1 MSGAAPS
8 LYTEFEREL
17 AEYRRRYAGRP
28 HQEMVRLC
36 LLSLEREEI
45 VSVAYHEDV
54 IGRRV
59 AALPLADDVR
69 AMVRQA
75 LTWAWKDE
83 EMHAIYIRGALL
95 KLGRP
100 LLRAAT
106 LARQAAG
113 ALGGWAASVGQHV
126 RWRDAPLSRAA
137 AALVTGGGIAMGK
150 VPKPVRKHLRY
161 GSFRDFCAYNVEAER
176 TAWLCWGRMAE
187 LAEQVPEISAGLSG
201 EFRRVEDDEDRHR
214 RVFEALVDALADDD
228 TLAPGHSAETLAAR
242 IGEAGEFFL
251 PRRLRG
257 GRSGHNPLGSGDPV
271 WVAQGNAAD
280 DKRAVFRALLEQS
293 RLKERLHERAR
304 ALGKAVPELR
314 VAVKPTF
321 MLGYQRRDL
330 SIVTDPELLDE
341 LAAFLREAGCAD
353 VAAVE
358 CANIYDRFYGSR
370 SVAEVARYLG
380 FGSPR
385 YRIADSSQEQVPH
398 EYFRGMAQYSV
409 GRTWKEADFR
419 ISFAKMRS
427 HPVELVYL
435 TVANVEWVGGRCD
448 QFLFLDRQAHRETAI
463 MMLLDEFP
471 PDYALLDGYALAAD
485 GLVGVM
491 GCPRPPSP
499 RRLYASGD
507 ALALDRVAARHLGM
521 RDARES
527 SILRAAFHWFGE
539 PDAQPVVVGCDQP
552 VTGWRGPYH
561 SELSTLLSFMAYP
574 VYVLGSGR
582 GALFVPEMD
591 EQAFPPLE
599 GEGVFLRAGRSLVRR
614 IIGLH
619 LPS

>member
-1 MSGAAPS
+1 MSGI
-8 LYTEFEREL
+8 YTDFEREL
-17 AEYRRRYAGRP
+17 EEWRTRYAGRP
-28 HQEMVRLC
+28 QEEMVRLC

-54 IGRRV
+54 LDARLKS
-59 AALPLADDVR
+59 LPIPDEAR
-69 AMVRQA
+69 AVIDQA

-83 EMHAIYIRGALL
+83 EMHAIYVRGALL

-100 LLRAAT
+100 VLRATT
-106 LARQAAG
+106 LARQMAG
-113 ALGGWAASVGQHV
+113 ALGGWAASVRQHV
-126 RWRDAPLSRAA
+126 RWREAPLSRAA
-137 AALVTGGGIAMGK
+137 ATVVTGAGILAGK
-150 VPKPVRKHLRY
+150 VPREVREHLRY
-161 GSFRDFCAYNVEAER
+161 GSFRDFCRYNVEAER
-176 TAWLCWGRMAE
+176 TAWLCWGRLSE
-187 LAEQVPEISAGLSG
+187 LSEQVPEIGGGFSA
-201 EFRRVEDDEDRHR
+201 EFRRVQADEERHR
-214 RVFEALVDALADDD
+214 QVFQALVDALDGSDRLAEGHTAD
-228 TLAPGHSAETLAAR
+228 TLAAR
-242 IGEAGEFFL
+242 IGQAGEFFL
-251 PRRLRG
+251 PRPRRTG
-257 GRSGHNPLGSGDPV
+257 PAGRNPLGSGDPV
-271 WVAQGNAAD
+271 WVLRGASAAE
-280 DKRAVFRALLEQS
+280 KRAVFRRLLEES
-293 RLKERLHERAR
+293 GLAARLEKRAR
-304 ALGKAVPELR
+304 ELGKPVSELR

-321 MLGYQRRDL
+321 MLGYARRDP

-341 LAAFLREAGCAD
+341 LAAVLRELGCAD

-358 CANIYDRFYGSR
+358 CANIYDRFYRNR
-370 SVAEVARYLG
+370 SVAEVASYLG
-380 FGSPR
+380 YGSPR
-385 YRIADSSQEQVPH
+385 YRIVDSSTEQVPH
-398 EYFRGMAQYSV
+398 EYFRGMAQYTV

-471 PDYALLDGYALAAD
+471 PDYALLDGYDLAAD

-539 PDAQPVVVGCDQP
+539 PSAEPRVVGVDEP
-552 VTGWRGPYH
+552 VAGWRGPYH
-561 SELSTLLSFMAYP
+561 NELSTLLSFMAYP

-582 GALFVPEMD
+582 GALFVPQMD
-591 EQAFPPLE
+591 AQAFPPLE
-599 GEGVFLRAGRSLVRR
+599 KEGLLLRAGRGLVRR
-614 IIGLH
+614 IIGLQ
-619 LPS
+619 LPN